1 MKFKNDIIIAMII
14 FAVIFC
20 GYIIGVNTVMSA
32 YCNDENDENYEE
44 SEIWEEY
51 AELGA
56 EDEEFR
62 NSFSNSNLEIE
73 IAEEIPSENFE
84 ISEDLTVEE
93 DCAIVLSDEE
103 IIMVECGLAV
113 IDEITLIDSYDEGN
127 WYCYYLFSDGDVYV
141 VTLKNGSVDVCV
153 QLN

>member
-1 MKFKNDIIIAMII
+1 MKIKGIITIVMI
-14 FAVIFC
+14 FAIICC
-20 GYIIGVNTVMSA
+20 GYIIGVNTIMSA
-32 YCNDENDENYEE
+32 YCDDDNYEE

-51 AELGA
+51 AELEA

-62 NSFSNSNLEIE
+62 NSFSNSNSETKICD
-73 IAEEIPSENFE
+73 EIPSKSFDN
-84 ISEDLTVEE
+84 SEDLTTEE

-103 IIMVECGLAV
+103 IIMAECNLAV

-141 VTLKNGSVDVCV
+141 VTLKNNSVDICV

>member
-32 YCNDENDENYEE
+32 YCNNENYEE

-51 AELGA
+51 AELEA

-62 NSFSNSNLEIE
+62 NSFSNSETEIS
-73 IAEEIPSENFE
+73 EEIPSENFE
-84 ISEDLTVEE
+84 ISEDLTTEE

-103 IIMVECGLAV
+103 IIMAECGLAV